1 MSSGKIATPPQ
12 PIGSPQ
18 PTNVSPAT
26 EGGAA
31 KPSHHTGRPVPST
44 PSRSRTTPSV
54 TSAATP
60 RLTMRAHRISPKMP
74 ASVTPMASTTAM
86 QPSGMA
92 SIAVRVEIGDD
103 QDSGV
108 ARSSRAGTK
117 RRVKAGPTSRGCPG
131 RSGREPRIQTFRR
144 PFLSRTVV
152 MVAVDTRER
161 VLIASG
167 VRDIETATPVEG
179 LIGGRILRGTGIASR
194 AVANWRLVVLQS
206 PQLIITMPI
215 NLLNLQADFAP

>member
-1 MSSGKIATPPQ
+1 
-12 PIGSPQ
+12 
-18 PTNVSPAT
+18 
-26 EGGAA
+26 
-31 KPSHHTGRPVPST
+31 
-44 PSRSRTTPSV
+44 
-54 TSAATP
+54 
-60 RLTMRAHRISPKMP
+60 MRAHRISPKMP
-74 ASVTPMASTTAM
+74 ASVMPMASTTAT

-117 RRVKAGPTSRGCPG
+117 RKVNAGPTSRFCPG

-152 MVAVDTRER
+152 MVAVDTPDR

-167 VRDIETATPVEG
+167 VRDIENRTPG
-179 LIGGRILRGTGIASR
+179 
-194 AVANWRLVVLQS
+194 
-206 PQLIITMPI
+206 
-215 NLLNLQADFAP
+215 ADWAGDTHLAGH

>member
-1 MSSGKIATPPQ
+1 
-12 PIGSPQ
+12 
-18 PTNVSPAT
+18 
-26 EGGAA
+26 
-31 KPSHHTGRPVPST
+31 
-44 PSRSRTTPSV
+44 
-54 TSAATP
+54 ATP
-60 RLTMRAHRISPKMP
+60 RLTIRAHKISPKMP

-86 QPSGMA
+86 QPCGMA
-92 SIAVRVEIGDD
+92 SIAVRVKIGDD

-131 RSGREPRIQTFRR
+131 RNGREPRIQTFRR

-167 VRDIETATPVEG
+167 VRDIETATPVTDG
-179 LIGGRILRGTGIASR
+179 SGRRILRGTGIASS
-194 AVANWRLVVLQS
+194 ATAQGTAWQSHNHNILSRLRR
-206 PQLIITMPI
+206 LIYWTCGPI
-215 NLLNLQADFAP
+215 